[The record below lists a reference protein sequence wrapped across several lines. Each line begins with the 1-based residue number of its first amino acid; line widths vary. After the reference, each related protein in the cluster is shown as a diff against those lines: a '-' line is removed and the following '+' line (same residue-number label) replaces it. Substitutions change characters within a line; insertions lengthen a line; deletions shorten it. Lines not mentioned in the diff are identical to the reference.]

1 MKFLDFSLDY
11 KLRSG
16 QNSFNVQCHLLCY
29 TRSQNIN
36 LVLHPSPMRSNRTSS
51 IIVNIN
57 NICTRVQNEIWRL
70 LARILRV
77 PRNET
82 SNKAPLE
89 SKAKLGLTSSELI
102 LKSVC
107 WAGGWQPGARAI
119 NIFAL
124 SGLSTVSGA
133 KFQLIPAQTGG
144 VFTQS

>member
-1 MKFLDFSLDY
+1 MIHKKLQYKSCLSPVPIKKNKFDI
-11 KLRSG
+11 K
-16 QNSFNVQCHLLCY
+16 
-29 TRSQNIN
+29 IN
-36 LVLHPSPMRSNRTSS
+36 KQY
-51 IIVNIN
+51 
-57 NICTRVQNEIWRL
+57 VQNEIWWL
-70 LARILRV
+70 LPRFLRV

-102 LKSVC
+102 FKSVC
-107 WAGGWQPGARAI
+107 WAGVWQPGAWAI